1 MIIKERL
8 LSGSRVEVVS
18 VMENGQ
24 ISLEYLIVFSIGLS
38 VLLGILPI
46 LSRVRSLSEES
57 VRSAQV
63 DSIARDVSIACDE
76 VLTTGGSVS
85 IDMNPGIKVEDK
97 GGKVN
102 ISYGDFSTDLEI
114 NENCDLSFEEDK
126 LFVRLSRGF

>member
-1 MIIKERL
+1 
-8 LSGSRVEVVS
+8 
-18 VMENGQ
+18 MENGQ